1 MSTAWLWLGGLTSTS
16 VRATCK
22 LNLSST
28 SAVLA
33 CWDAAGNWVR
43 SSPVATVGNIA
54 KLEVTGL
61 TPNTVYTCRVE
72 PGDAQSSGVEG
83 TFTTLPG
90 GTNVSFT
97 VALCGDAVEASNATV
112 FDAIRTSGA
121 RFGIH
126 LGDKHYRN
134 IPARASDEAEYR
146 SAIEEIFAQSRQ
158 SALYRAFP
166 WVDVWDDHDA
176 GPNNSD
182 STTSPD
188 AARRVYRAMYPHH
201 DLAVGTVTAPIY
213 HSFVVGRVRF
223 VVTDQRSA
231 ASPRANTDNS
241 SKTMLGTTQK
251 TWFKA
256 EVSAAAA
263 AGQMIVWAC
272 SRHWTGN
279 TTAGADHWG
288 GFNTERVEL
297 VDYIKANASG
307 RCVILSAD
315 MHAMMIR
322 TDKDFATGGGQ
333 AIPSFNVATL
343 DHGTID
349 TSGYGGVGSSGAD
362 RWEASNGI
370 FATMAIADAGGS
382 TVQVTWRGFDDTN
395 SNLFNAYTFNVT
407 V

>member
-1 MSTAWLWLGGLTSTS
+1 MSTEWLWLGGLTSTS
-16 VRATCK
+16 VRATAK

-43 SSPVATVGNIA
+43 GSGAATVGNIA

-61 TPNTVYTCRVE
+61 TPNTAYQCRVE
-72 PGDAQSSGVEG
+72 PGDAPSQGVTG
-83 TFTTLPG
+83 TFTTLPS

-97 VALCGDAVEASNATV
+97 VALCGDAVEGSNAAV

-166 WVDVWDDHDA
+166 WVDTVDDHDA

-188 AARRVYRAMYPHH
+188 AFRRVYRAMYPHH
-201 DLAVGTVTAPIY
+201 DLAVGTATAPIY

-231 ASPRANTDNS
+231 ASLRSATDNS

-263 AGQMIVWAC
+263 AGQMIVWVC
-272 SRHWTGN
+272 SRHWCGN
-279 TTAGADHWG
+279 TAAGADHWG

-297 VDYIKANASG
+297 VDYVKANASG

-333 AIPSFNVATL
+333 AIPCFNVATL

-349 TSGYGGVGSSGAD
+349 TSGYGGVGSSGATK
-362 RWEASNGI
+362 WEASNGI
-370 FATMAIADAGGS
+370 YARMAITDTGS
-382 TVQVTWRGFDDTN
+382 SSIGIEWSGWNASNSPVFSAHTFTVTP
-395 SNLFNAYTFNVT
+395 
-407 V
+407 

>member
-22 LNLSST
+22 LNLHSS

-33 CWDAAGNWVR
+33 CRDAAGNWVR

-61 TPNTVYTCRVE
+61 IANTAYTCRVE

-83 TFTTLPG
+83 MFTTLPS

-158 SALYRAFP
+158 AALYRAFS
-166 WVDVWDDHDA
+166 WVDIWDDHDA

-182 STTSPD
+182 STTSPA
-188 AARRVYRAMYPHH
+188 AARAIYRAMYPHH
-201 DLAVGTVTAPIY
+201 DLAVGTANAPIY
-213 HSFVVGRVRF
+213 HSFAVGRVRF
-223 VVTDQRSA
+223 IVTDQRSA
-231 ASPRANTDNS
+231 SSIRSATDNS
-241 SKTMLGTTQK
+241 SKTILGAAQK

-263 AGQMIVWAC
+263 AGQMIVWVC
-272 SRHWTGN
+272 SRHWCGD

-288 GFNTERVEL
+288 GFNTERTEL
-297 VDYIKANASG
+297 VDYIKANAHG
-307 RCVILSAD
+307 RCIILSAD

-322 TDKDFATGGGQ
+322 TDKDFATGGGE
-333 AIPSFNVATL
+333 AIPCFNVATL

-349 TSGYGGVGSSGAD
+349 TAGYGGVGSTGAT
-362 RWEASNGI
+362 RWEATNGI
-370 FATMAIADAGGS
+370 FATMQVVDSGGS
-382 TVQVTWRGFDDTN
+382 TISVTWRGFNTAGN
-395 SNLFNAYTFNVT
+395 PVFTAYTFSVA